1 MTNMEQAVF
10 NWVVAAGGFCI
21 GWVLKVIWDA
31 IIELKQDVREMNKE
45 LHEDFVRRE
54 DFRES
59 VAEIKADMR
68 ENFKEVKDLIGVVFK
83 KVDCINRQ

>member
-1 MTNMEQAVF
+1 M
-10 NWVVAAGGFCI
+10 
-21 GWVLKVIWDA
+21 IWDA

-68 ENFKEVKDLIGVVFK
+68 ENFREVKELIGVVFK
-83 KVDCINRQ
+83 KVDTINR